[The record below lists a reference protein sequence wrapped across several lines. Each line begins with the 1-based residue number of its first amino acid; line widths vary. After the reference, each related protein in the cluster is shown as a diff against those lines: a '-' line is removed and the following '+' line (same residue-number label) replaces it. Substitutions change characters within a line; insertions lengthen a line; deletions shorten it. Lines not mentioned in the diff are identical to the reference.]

1 LSITVPVVLPDKHYL
16 RTIKVQQGGIRALT
30 HLALVRNASGI
41 PHRAYVKQFPAN
53 APRSLFNEWFGY
65 VFMSALTVPQPPAA
79 VLRAPIP
86 GDTRMAW
93 SFVSFEPMP
102 RSEGTPKEIY
112 HPASADQMKKLA
124 ERLLACHAFSTLAA
138 ADQLCINGDRNM
150 GNLVFTGPRSFVA
163 IDHSDILGGCD
174 WLEDSLLHPTAWAPA
189 KLVDFCQSIKT
200 LTPPQRG
207 ALAAA
212 ADVAIE
218 TLYNQWQPLRAAVA
232 GSREACLALDAV
244 WWRSLDVARWYR
256 DRLQLLP

>member
-1 LSITVPVVLPDKHYL
+1 MSITVPTVLPDNHYL

-30 HLALVRNASGI
+30 HLALVRG
-41 PHRAYVKQFPAN
+41 PTGLPQRAYVKQFPEN

-65 VFMSALTVPQPPAA
+65 IFMSALTVPQPPAA

-86 GDTRMAW
+86 GETRMAW

-112 HPASADQMKKLA
+112 CHTDTQQLKKLA
-124 ERLLACHAFSTLAA
+124 ERLLACPAFATLTA

-163 IDHSDILGGCD
+163 IDHSDILGGCNWQD
-174 WLEDSLLHPTAWAPA
+174 HSLLCPTDWAQA
-189 KLVDFCQSIKT
+189 KLVNLCESTKPLT
-200 LTPPQRG
+200 LTQCS
-207 ALAAA
+207 ALTAA

-218 TLYNQWQPLRAAVA
+218 ALHAHWLPLRIAMAE
-232 GSREACLALDAV
+232 SNEARLALDAV

-256 DRLQLLP
+256 ERLKLL